1 MFKQD
6 MPASNQQNT
15 LEMQL
20 IHVSDAVRSKLQ
32 RMGGMQDGLL
42 KDTETALERDFKD
55 MRSVMRELE
64 TLAED
69 QEYVKPLML

>member
-64 TLAED
+64 ILAED
-69 QEYVKPLML
+69 QEYVKQLML